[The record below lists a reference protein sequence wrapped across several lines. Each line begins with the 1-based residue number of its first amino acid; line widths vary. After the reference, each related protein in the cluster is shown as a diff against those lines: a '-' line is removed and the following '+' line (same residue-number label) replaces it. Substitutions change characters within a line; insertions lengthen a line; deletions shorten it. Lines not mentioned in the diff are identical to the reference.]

1 VRPVNLIPRE
11 ERRGEQG
18 PARTGP
24 TAYVVV
30 GALALALLALTLVV
44 LTNNKI
50 ADRKAEKTSLESQVA
65 AAQEEA
71 DRLKSFADFASVQQA
86 REVTVTSLA
95 RSRFDWEQVLRELA
109 IVIPSDVWL
118 IDLSAKVSPGVQLAS
133 SSSSASGGTGAA
145 GVSGTDGVTGPSL
158 EISGCAASHEAVA
171 RFLAALRDVD
181 GVTRASVL
189 SSDLPDPATT
199 SESSSST
206 ASSTT
211 CATRKFISQF
221 RIAAAFDAVA
231 VPAAATAPVTPAA
244 PAASTADQSQ
254 VTDGQQ
260 ELDQQRQSATQQT
273 QKARNDVNTFVPGTG
288 SGQ

>member
-1 VRPVNLIPRE
+1 VRAVNLIPPE

-18 PARTGP
+18 PSRTGP
-24 TAYVVV
+24 IAHLVVAV
-30 GALALALLALTLVV
+30 LALALIAITVV
-44 LTNNKI
+44 VVTDNKI
-50 ADRKAEKTSLESQVA
+50 GDRKAEKASLESQVA
-65 AAQEEA
+65 AAQQAA

-86 REVTVTSLA
+86 RELTVTSLA
-95 RSRFDWEQVLRELA
+95 KSRFDWERVLRELA

-118 IDLSAKVSPGVQLAS
+118 TDLSATVSPSVQLAS
-133 SSSSASGGTGAA
+133 SGSSAAGSS

-158 EISGCAASHEAVA
+158 QISGCATSHEAVA

-189 SSDLPDPATT
+189 SSDRPDQ
-199 SESSSST
+199 ST
-206 ASSTT
+206 ATESTGSTGGTST

-231 VPAAATAPVTPAA
+231 VPAAAAA
-244 PAASTADQSQ
+244 PATPTAPAPSTADQSQ
-254 VTDGQQ
+254 VADGQQ
-260 ELDQQRQSATQQT
+260 QLDQQSQSATQQT

-288 SGQ
+288 TGP